1 MERDQILELLRER
14 IVAFAA
20 SRYRREP
27 AEDVAQEVL
36 RILHEKYSHVTDL
49 TELLPLSLKIA
60 RFRIMS
66 GVRTEIRR
74 GEHNAL
80 PVDDLPLPDLRLNP
94 AEQAERNQRLSRLK
108 AALQTLGERCR
119 RLIRYKLE
127 GKSFPEIQALFEVSS
142 INTIYT
148 WDYRCRK
155 QLLEA
160 FGGSWEARR

>member
-20 SRYRREP
+20 SRYRRES

-66 GVRTEIRR
+66 GVRMEIRR
-74 GEHNAL
+74 GEHNPL
-80 PVDDLPLPDLRLNP
+80 PADNLPLPDLRLNP
-94 AEQAERNQRLSRLK
+94 AEQAEHNQRLARLT

-127 GKSFPEIQALFEVSS
+127 GKTFPEIQALFEVAS

-148 WDYRCRK
+148 WDFRCRK

-160 FGGSWEARR
+160 LGGSWEARP